1 MRKKMIKKF
10 FLLIAMIVVLSVT
23 GCVKETYNMNMLS
36 KKAHLSPTMAISAI
50 SGDISLSDIVKTNDT
65 VVFDQNKLVILV
77 FKKDSV
83 IDLKLTDFSKGTIQR
98 TATFGPS
105 TFDLDIADVLKH
117 LSGTIKFLSPSIKF
131 NYTNSFPDPIK
142 INLKVSGKRDANTI
156 TLNLDPFTLSK
167 PNIPVQ
173 QEISDLIVIDNINNP
188 NSNLPALVSLP
199 PEMINY
205 SGTVVMTTT
214 TKSNSPGDFILGP
227 NRLLGSLEVDVP
239 MDLQLTNL
247 QLADTVDNFIKSDNS
262 QTDDPLKPENFQ
274 LLRINVSAKNGFPL
288 GVSLKMCLYNSAT
301 ADTSNTIKAKDILK
315 PAPVTNGKASGVTE
329 STTSIEFTKKFF
341 GSVNKADKIIFW
353 FTLNTTGNG
362 AQEVKIYSDYR
373 INFKASLVVKPDI
386 NL

>member
-1 MRKKMIKKF
+1 MIKRF

-142 INLKVSGKRDANTI
+142 INLNVSGKRDANTV